1 MRCDECGCAL
11 AGFSVC
17 SLSLNKSARPR
28 VPRARK
34 NSERLR
40 TVCRA
45 WTLVLSRH
53 RFAPT
58 WPLSQV
64 LHVPHRQVT
73 EALQSTFC
81 NIKGKEKLPNYV
93 ECKFGIDWANDLWN
107 VLLWLIRQFNKEIVC
122 GKKTRREVSE
132 LFVISHIIQ
141 RTPATQ
147 SSLLAIWWRARSWMI
162 LI

>member
-122 GKKTRREVSE
+122 GKKHGERWVNYSWY
-132 LFVISHIIQ
+132 HILSNGWSKIKNPKSQ
-141 RTPATQ
+141 
-147 SSLLAIWWRARSWMI
+147 LLSYTVYMMAI
-162 LI
+162 